1 MPPPV
6 PAKLEDQRQHL
17 VRYIENHRPQ
27 GSLNNPVTVVFDGQA
42 GIGYGVR
49 ARPVSVVFSQDET
62 ADDLIQKIVA
72 GSSVKKSTVV
82 VTDDRQ
88 VQISCRALGAN
99 IQSVSAFMRFQKA
112 GSKPVK
118 GRPPAKTADPVK
130 PISRQDEARINA
142 ELSKIWLPPPD
153 KRP

>member
-6 PAKLEDQRQHL
+6 PAKLEDQRQCL

-27 GSLNNPVTVVFDGQA
+27 GSLNNPVTIVFDGQA
-42 GIGYGVR
+42 GIGSGVR
-49 ARPVSVVFSQDET
+49 AQPVSVVFSQDET
-62 ADDLIQKIVA
+62 ADDLIRKMVA

-99 IQSVSAFMRFQKA
+99 IQSVSAFMRFPKA
-112 GSKPVK
+112 GSRPAK
-118 GRPPAKTADPVK
+118 GRPRRNTADPVK
-130 PISRQDEARINA
+130 PISRQEEDRINA
-142 ELSKIWLPPPD
+142 ELAKIWLHPPD
-153 KRP
+153 KQP